1 MENVGGPDPDP
12 PSADNTWEF
21 LANPWL
27 LALIAAA
34 AYYAYQ
40 NYLPTLK
47 RNFTSQE
54 TAVTPQD
61 EEKVRK
67 MMEARNKQQVS
78 FDDETSRLNKK
89 LSS

>member
-12 PSADNTWEF
+12 PSANNTWEF

-40 NYLPTLK
+40 NYLPTYSNSSLIC
-47 RNFTSQE
+47 FL
-54 TAVTPQD
+54 
-61 EEKVRK
+61 
-67 MMEARNKQQVS
+67 VS
-78 FDDETSRLNKK
+78 K
-89 LSS
+89 L